1 MVFNKINSDNLD
13 LNIPMNTTLEDTGK
27 HHKLEEILVQV
38 KQQFKEIYQQDLVN
52 LILFGSQARGEA
64 TVQSD
69 IDILVILKTAKP
81 SEEKHKKTIYFIS
94 NLCIKY
100 DILVSCI
107 YVSEKQFKYE
117 KSPLLLNIHRE
128 GIII

>member
-1 MVFNKINSDNLD
+1 MRTAINM
-13 LNIPMNTTLEDTGK
+13 NIPMKTTLESAGK
-27 HHKLEEILVQV
+27 HHKLKEILVQV
-38 KQQFKEIYQQDLVN
+38 KQQFKEIYQQNLVN

-64 TVQSD
+64 TLESD

-81 SEEKHKKTIYFIS
+81 PQEKHKKTIDFIS
-94 NLCIKY
+94 DLCMEY
-100 DILVSCI
+100 GVLVSCV
-107 YVSEKQFKYE
+107 YVSEKQFNYE

>member
-1 MVFNKINSDNLD
+1 MNLNMKTNLTD
-13 LNIPMNTTLEDTGK
+13 IGK
-27 HHKLEEILVQV
+27 HQKIEEILIQV
-38 KQQFKEIYQQDLVN
+38 KQQFREIYQQNLVD

-64 TVQSD
+64 KLESD

-81 SEEKHKKTIYFIS
+81 PQEKHKKTIDFIS
-94 NLCIKY
+94 DVSIKY
-100 DILVSCI
+100 GALVSCV
-107 YVSEKQFKYE
+107 YVSEQQCNYE